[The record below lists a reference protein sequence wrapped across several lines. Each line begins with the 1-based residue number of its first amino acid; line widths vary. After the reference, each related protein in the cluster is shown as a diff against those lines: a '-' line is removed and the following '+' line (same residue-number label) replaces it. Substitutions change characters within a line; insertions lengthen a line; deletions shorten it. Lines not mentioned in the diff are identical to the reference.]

1 MMSMPYSLAALEII
15 TLLWT
20 KALKILKA
28 CDIFFIENEN
38 FLFLL
43 QFHFFDTS
51 LNKNHI
57 IKI

>member
-28 CDIFFIENEN
+28 CDVFFIENEN

>member
-28 CDIFFIENEN
+28 CDVFF
-38 FLFLL
+38 
-43 QFHFFDTS
+43 
-51 LNKNHI
+51 
-57 IKI
+57 